1 LRALLWSIFFQR
13 TLDNCE
19 PDTFELLDTHI
30 VGLIYQLEVAD
41 RQVYSPSKEVEREI
55 EGKIAEF
62 LKVYSERGA
71 DTGEVGSHVPRR

>member
-1 LRALLWSIFFQR
+1 
-13 TLDNCE
+13 
-19 PDTFELLDTHI
+19 
-30 VGLIYQLEVAD
+30 
-41 RQVYSPSKEVEREI
+41 VYSPSKEVEREI

>member
-1 LRALLWSIFFQR
+1 LIFSILTSYVSSTNR
-13 TLDNCE
+13 E
-19 PDTFELLDTHI
+19 S
-30 VGLIYQLEVAD
+30 AD

-71 DTGEVGSHVPRR
+71 DTGEVSFDLIGQLRKLMVS